1 MPRNLS
7 QTTLAGRYRF
17 DELIGEGTFARVYR
31 VHDLKRNV
39 DLAAKVLRQDI
50 AEDATLLERF
60 RREAGFLERLQHP
73 NIVRF
78 YEIVEAEG
86 VFFILLDYIPSDT
99 LQNYL
104 YKVGEPLSVHHALQ
118 FIRPLTAALT
128 YAHGEGILHRDI
140 KPANIL
146 LGNGGGVYITDF
158 GIARILN
165 DSSTLTVDSAVGSPL
180 YIAPEQWQGK
190 PLTLAADVYSV
201 GILLYLMLTGVPP
214 FKGDSAQAQGATLVE
229 RVAYEHIH
237 IPPPAPRQ
245 QQRSLSEAGQAVILR
260 CLMKEPT
267 ARYPSALAIY
277 EALAESIGATPSDL
291 APVAIGDGKAVPPNR
306 TLPEWS
312 KVVPKV
318 GQEASPVPQPDL
330 SRFAPTTPHLPS
342 VDDITLVAASQAEI
356 PPSQVTVQH
365 IPTYEPVPTVANTP
379 VIAGP
384 SWANLPPPAE
394 FRPVMFSPSQPPP
407 PPTRDLRGC
416 ILMGGIASLVL
427 IVGVFCIAMILVTLS
442 TFGEDDSIL
451 STASPEVVQPDPS
464 ATQHNM
470 EAITPVSSPSASPSP
485 SSTPSNERIFA
496 YSQLQNGQLDLYE
509 MNVTTGAIRQ
519 LSSSNISEAGPSYSP
534 DGSQIAYYA
543 YGSEDDPAELWIMNA
558 DGSEPR
564 QLTNDPFDQRVVAW
578 SPDGRY
584 LAYHA
589 ETTRNGYEIFLY
601 DLSNDTSRAVSQHP
615 ANDLAPAWSPDGSQL
630 AFHSDEWNDNF
641 DLYIIASDGSNR
653 RRLTNGDSRYAFAA
667 WSSQGQIVFHAI
679 LGSNTYRLQVIQPDG
694 TGIQTLLEGQ
704 NQRHADWSSDGQA
717 LLYMA
722 GDLNAPLIMLTT
734 VGSAEGQVVAENGYF
749 PDWQP

>member
-1 MPRNLS
+1 
-7 QTTLAGRYRF
+7 
-17 DELIGEGTFARVYR
+17 
-31 VHDLKRNV
+31 
-39 DLAAKVLRQDI
+39 
-50 AEDATLLERF
+50 
-60 RREAGFLERLQHP
+60 
-73 NIVRF
+73 
-78 YEIVEAEG
+78 
-86 VFFILLDYIPSDT
+86 
-99 LQNYL
+99 
-104 YKVGEPLSVHHALQ
+104 
-118 FIRPLTAALT
+118 
-128 YAHGEGILHRDI
+128 
-140 KPANIL
+140 
-146 LGNGGGVYITDF
+146 
-158 GIARILN
+158 
-165 DSSTLTVDSAVGSPL
+165 
-180 YIAPEQWQGK
+180 
-190 PLTLAADVYSV
+190 
-201 GILLYLMLTGVPP
+201 
-214 FKGDSAQAQGATLVE
+214 
-229 RVAYEHIH
+229 
-237 IPPPAPRQ
+237 
-245 QQRSLSEAGQAVILR
+245 
-260 CLMKEPT
+260 
-267 ARYPSALAIY
+267 
-277 EALAESIGATPSDL
+277 
-291 APVAIGDGKAVPPNR
+291 
-306 TLPEWS
+306 
-312 KVVPKV
+312 
-318 GQEASPVPQPDL
+318 
-330 SRFAPTTPHLPS
+330 
-342 VDDITLVAASQAEI
+342 
-356 PPSQVTVQH
+356 
-365 IPTYEPVPTVANTP
+365 
-379 VIAGP
+379 
-384 SWANLPPPAE
+384 
-394 FRPVMFSPSQPPP
+394 
-407 PPTRDLRGC
+407 
-416 ILMGGIASLVL
+416 
-427 IVGVFCIAMILVTLS
+427 
-442 TFGEDDSIL
+442 
-451 STASPEVVQPDPS
+451 
-464 ATQHNM
+464 M